1 MKMNKTMMTI
11 GFIGICGR
19 MVAGSLEVR
28 GQADLCFPP
37 DGMRVHFSIDATDAD
52 MTKGKDI
59 FAQKNRAVMQALK
72 DVGVSTNEICSSD
85 FEVSPV
91 YHYEDVVDKEEV
103 EEVDEDSGKLKK
115 VINLKAR
122 DRRVF
127 DGYCHSMRYEIES
140 KLDRDRL
147 EKIYI
152 ALVKSGVGKS
162 LSFDFFLLDSSN
174 ARAKARRQAV
184 NNAKSAAEELCDA
197 VGAKICGVQRINY
210 DDNDAYFACVG
221 SMPAMP
227 SERKERKE
235 QPDDAPVFP
244 DFTVKDIRIS
254 DSVRIIWDVK

>member
-1 MKMNKTMMTI
+1 MKMNKTMIAI

-19 MVAGSLEVR
+19 MLAGTLEIG
-28 GQADLCFPP
+28 GQAELWFHP
-37 DGMRVHFSIDATDAD
+37 DGMRVSFRIEATDAD
-52 MTKGKDI
+52 MAKGKDI
-59 FAQKNRAVMQALK
+59 FAQKNRTVMQTLK

-140 KLDRDRL
+140 RLDRDRL
-147 EKIYI
+147 EKIYL
-152 ALVKSGVGKS
+152 AVVKSGAGKS
-162 LSFDFFLLDSSN
+162 LSFDFFLLDPSS
-174 ARAKARRQAV
+174 ARTEARRQAV
-184 NNAKSAAEELCDA
+184 NNAKAAAEELCDS
-197 VGAKICGVQRINY
+197 VGAKICGVQRIDYNRA
-210 DDNDAYFACVG
+210 NDADYVCAG
-221 SMPAMP
+221 SMPDFAP
-227 SERKERKE
+227 QREE

-244 DFTVKDIRIS
+244 DFTVKDIKVS
-254 DSVRIIWDVK
+254 DSVKITWNIK

>member
-1 MKMNKTMMTI
+1 MKMTKTMMTI

-19 MVAGSLEVR
+19 MVAGTLEIS
-28 GQADLCFPP
+28 GQADLWFVP
-37 DGMRVHFSIDATDAD
+37 DGMRIYFRIEATDAD
-52 MTKGKDI
+52 MVKGKDI

-103 EEVDEDSGKLKK
+103 EAVDEDSGKLKK

-140 KLDRDRL
+140 RLDRDRL
-147 EKIYI
+147 ERIYL
-152 ALVKSGVGKS
+152 AVVKSGAGKS
-162 LSFDFFLLDSSN
+162 LSFDFFLLDSNS
-174 ARAKARRQAV
+174 ARTEARRQAV
-184 NNAKSAAEELCDA
+184 CNAKIAAEELCKA
-197 VGAKICGVQRINY
+197 VGAEICGVQHIDYNHANGADY
-210 DDNDAYFACVG
+210 VCAGSLSDDFA
-221 SMPAMP
+221 PQ
-227 SERKERKE
+227 RKE

-244 DFTVKDIRIS
+244 DFKVKNIRVS
-254 DSVRIIWDVK
+254 DSVRITWDIK